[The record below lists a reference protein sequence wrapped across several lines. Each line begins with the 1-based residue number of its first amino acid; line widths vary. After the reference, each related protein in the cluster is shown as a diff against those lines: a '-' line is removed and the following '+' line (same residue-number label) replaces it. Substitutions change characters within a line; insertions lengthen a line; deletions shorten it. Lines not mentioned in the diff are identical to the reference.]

1 MKANEQTLSQIERT
15 LKKVAAKFPSCE
27 EPTILTDIHI
37 RVTQESG
44 EMVAFNDDDEEITRS
59 VIEEWIGNNDENFY
73 EEITPIIRKGIGDIK
88 DVIDNLGLLKPYSLV
103 LEDDDK
109 EVITELY
116 LVDDNTVII
125 DKDLMEGLDED
136 LDNFLKNLLK

>member
-27 EPTILTDIHI
+27 EPTFLTDIHI